1 MRRLGPLLL
10 AVAFLS
16 AAGVRAD
23 DAPVRIGDADVLVLR
38 APLAGRT
45 AAERAATAGR
55 VLTES
60 LRDPTCDPESFEISE
75 PEPGLFR
82 ISLCGRNVVSVAAA
96 DAEAEGAETRAIAER
111 WHASL
116 REAWTAEKTRL
127 YSRKLLEAAILGVLY
142 PLLFLVLIVLT
153 RLLVKRIARWVEG
166 LGGAKGLRIGPVL
179 LTAEEGDRGLLSH
192 LVGLLG
198 WGAYLF
204 LGWVFLIAFFD
215 RFPGT
220 ARWARRMLGLLR
232 DLGVAVGSTFVG
244 LIPRLLALLLLI
256 VIARVVLRSVGHLF
270 EQVRA
275 KKFRLDPILTPD
287 TAGPAEITARVVML
301 GLFVFAASL
310 LVPGEAGT
318 ALLVAFALAGLAM
331 ALGAR
336 SLVEN
341 FLAGLVILYGRPFR
355 TGQAVRLGETEGVV
369 EHKGFL
375 HLHLR
380 LRDDRIALVPNRR
393 VVLEDLRV
401 VDAERALRF
410 RVLLRPLRD
419 DCAPEGLFRHAAAEA
434 GLRRDDGRVSLA
446 GVREGVLDFSVT
458 WPLPSSADPA
468 ESRDRF
474 FRSILARGKGLGVEV
489 VSARDAAEER

>member
-1 MRRLGPLLL
+1 MSRPRSLLL
-10 AVAFLS
+10 AAAFFSTAGAL
-16 AAGVRAD
+16 AAE
-23 DAPVRIGDADVLVLR
+23 APVRVGDSEVLVVR

-45 AAERAATAGR
+45 AEERAETAGR
-55 VLTES
+55 VLADA
-60 LRDPTCDPESFEISE
+60 LRDPACDPESFEISE
-75 PEPGLFR
+75 PEPGIFR
-82 ISLCGRNVVSVAAA
+82 IGLCGRTVVSVAAA
-96 DAEAEGAETRAIAER
+96 DAEAEGDEARAIAER
-111 WHASL
+111 WRASL

-153 RLLVKRIARWVEG
+153 RLLVQRVARWVEG
-166 LGGAKGLRIGPVL
+166 LGGARGLRIGPAL
-179 LTAEEGDRGLLSH
+179 LTAEEGDRGLLSR
-192 LVGLLG
+192 LVRLLG

-204 LGWVFLIAFFD
+204 LGWVFLIVFFD

-244 LIPRLLALLLLI
+244 LIPRFLALLLLI
-256 VIARVVLRSVGHLF
+256 VIARIVLRSVGRLF

-287 TAGPAEITARVVML
+287 TAGPAEITARVVIL

-318 ALLVAFALAGLAM
+318 ALLVAFALAGLAI

-355 TGQAVRLGETEGVV
+355 TGQAVRLGEAEGVV

-380 LRDDRIALVPNRR
+380 LRDDRVALVPNRR
-393 VVLEDLRV
+393 VVFEDLRI
-401 VDAERALRF
+401 VDAERALRL
-410 RVLLRPLRD
+410 RVLLRPLRE

-434 GLRRDDGRVSLA
+434 GLRRDDGRVLLV
-446 GVREGVLDFSVT
+446 GVREGLLEFSVT
-458 WPLPSSADPA
+458 WPLPPSVDAA

-474 FRSILARGKGLGVEV
+474 FRSLAARAKGLGVEV
-489 VSARDAAEER
+489 VSAGEAAEAR